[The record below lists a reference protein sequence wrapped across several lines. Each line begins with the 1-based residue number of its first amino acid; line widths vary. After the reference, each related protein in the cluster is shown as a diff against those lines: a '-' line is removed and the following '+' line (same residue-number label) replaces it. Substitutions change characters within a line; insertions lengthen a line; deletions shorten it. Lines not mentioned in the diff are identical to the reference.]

1 MVDSAPED
9 QLNMRVVCAL
19 KVISPF
25 PVSPLWGVESM
36 LIQLLFPSQEVALCQ
51 WNYKLDEKLS
61 KHEGKES
68 TVICVSVGIYH
79 K

>member
-1 MVDSAPED
+1 M
-9 QLNMRVVCAL
+9 NMPVVCAL

-25 PVSPLWGVESM
+25 PVSPLWGVKSM
-36 LIQLLFPSQEVALCQ
+36 LIQLLSPPQEVVLCQ
-51 WNYKLDEKLS
+51 WNCKLDEKLS

-68 TVICVSVGIYH
+68 IVICVSVGIYH